1 MRVVAVLCS
10 DIHLSH
16 NPPVARSAEPDW
28 YAAMRRPIAEVRK
41 LCIQHAC
48 PLVIAGDI
56 FDKWNSPAEL
66 INFAIEEF
74 GKGFESVYAIPG
86 QHDLPG
92 HNYEERYRS
101 AYHSLV
107 LSEVII
113 NLEEPEVV
121 SQGNLVLYPFP
132 WGFSVVPLTGA
143 PNGGLIHLA
152 VVHSYVWQAG
162 HSYPGADEKKI
173 ATSVLRT
180 LQGYDAAV
188 FGDNHSGFQRGILL
202 NSGGF
207 MRRKI
212 DEIEYEPSVGL
223 LYEDGSIV
231 RHFLDISEDKFI
243 EQSRF
248 LTILDEE
255 AEQDFSEYIA
265 ELKEMGVSSL
275 DFREELTRRMDKSG
289 SSKAVREIIGSLVE

>member
-1 MRVVAVLCS
+1 MRVLAVLCS

-16 NPPVARSAEPDW
+16 NAPVARSAEPDW
-28 YAAMRRPIAEVRK
+28 YEAMRRPISEVRQ
-41 LCIQHAC
+41 LCLRHAC
-48 PLVIAGDI
+48 PLVIAGDV

-74 GKGFESVYAIPG
+74 GKGFENIYAIPG

-101 AYHSLV
+101 AYQSLV
-107 LSEVII
+107 LAKVIH
-113 NLEEPEVV
+113 NLTEPTRIGDSFAVAH
-121 SQGNLVLYPFP
+121 PFP
-132 WGFSVVPLTGA
+132 WGFPVQPCVPVGDML
-143 PNGGLIHLA
+143 HLA
-152 VVHSYVWQAG
+152 VVHAYVWQVG

-173 ATSVLRT
+173 ASAVLRS
-180 LQGYDAAV
+180 LEGYDAAV

-212 DEIEYEPSVGL
+212 DEIKYAPSIGL

-231 RHFLDISEDKFI
+231 RHFLDISQDKFI
-243 EQSRF
+243 EASRF
-248 LTILDEE
+248 LTITEDEY
-255 AEQDFSEYIA
+255 DFSGYIE
-265 ELKEMGVSSL
+265 ELRDMGVSSL
-275 DFREELTRRMDKSG
+275 NFREELNRRMDKGETNKS
-289 SSKAVREIIGSLVE
+289 VRSIVDSVLD